1 MPIRIAAFC
10 GSLRKDS
17 VNRKLLNACI
27 ELKPADMNVEV
38 VEIRDLPLFD
48 QDFLDAGAN
57 AAVKTFR
64 DKVAAAEGFLF
75 VTPEYN
81 YSVPGALKNAI
92 DWASRPPNPP
102 MFAKAAAILGA
113 SPGPVGTARM
123 QYHLRQIGVFLD
135 LRFVNKPEVMV
146 GMAPSKFDAA
156 GRFTDETGRGLV
168 KDLMA
173 NLGALAVKLKA

>member
-27 ELKPADMNVEV
+27 ELKPADMSVEI

-48 QDFLDAGAN
+48 QDVMDAGAN

-92 DWASRPPNPP
+92 DWASRPPSPP
-102 MFAKAAAILGA
+102 MFGKATAVLGA
-113 SPGPVGTARM
+113 SPGPVGTARA

-156 GRFTDETGRGLV
+156 GRFTDETGRGLI